1 MLAGVASAVGRTV
14 MSSTARQPNLP
25 AQPPWGDGFLELSLS
40 TLWYSRSWSDVSDD
54 ELVLLFP
61 YLNQSDDPEFGVAAR
76 IRRAFFRRLRA
87 SMIILDEGG
96 KQRTLDLI
104 AKTSSI
110 SSIISDKN
118 FADIAIQIP
127 TLEERTIAGRFA
139 SQTSWKSETAVLAS
153 INHLLLKVS
162 AGGAQT
168 ISPELTDALNGS
180 IHTGF
185 NAAYVY
191 PAYAFA
197 HELFATG
204 AWLGILLR
212 GRAALMPEFIARVLN
227 ESLVRPHGADPASDV
242 LRFNAERAGGVTYLL
257 QHAQKALEFGNPIV
271 VKPARAVLA
280 TSLPSE

>member
-61 YLNQSDDPEFGVAAR
+61 YLDQSDDPEFGVAAR
-76 IRRAFFRRLRA
+76 IRHAFFRRLRA

-118 FADIAIQIP
+118 FSDIALQIP
-127 TLEERTIAGRFA
+127 TLEERAIAGRFA
-139 SQTSWKSETAVLAS
+139 SQNSTNWKYEIAVLAS
-153 INHLLLKVS
+153 INRTLLKIRS
-162 AGGAQT
+162 GGAQT
-168 ISPELTDALNGS
+168 DSPELTDALNRS
-180 IHTGF
+180 IHTGL

-204 AWLGILLR
+204 AWLGIVLR

-242 LRFNAERAGGVTYLL
+242 LRFNAERAGGVTYFL
-257 QHAQKALEFGNPIV
+257 QHARKALEFGHPIV
-271 VKPARAVLA
+271 VKPAPAALR
-280 TSLPSE
+280 SE